1 MQSQARKQRMV
12 RILHLADIHLG
23 MENYGR
29 TDPATGLSTRLGDFL
44 RTLDEA
50 LDWALA
56 NDVHLVLIA
65 GDVYKNRDPSPTVQ
79 REFAR
84 RIARLSKAGLP
95 TFLLVGNHDLPNAWA
110 RAHTVEIFDTLHVP
124 HTWVARQPRFATLP
138 TTAGPVQIIALP
150 WVTPAT
156 LLTKDEF
163 RTASFEQLN
172 GLMID
177 KLEELLDGFVEQ
189 LDPALPTILTAHAAV
204 QG

>member
-1 MQSQARKQRMV
+1 MV

-50 LDWALA
+50 LDWALD

-95 TFLLVGNHDLPNAWA
+95 TYLIVGNHDLPNAWA
-110 RAHTVEIFDTLHVP
+110 RADTW
-124 HTWVARQPRFATLP
+124 TRSSRF
-138 TTAGPVQIIALP
+138 
-150 WVTPAT
+150 
-156 LLTKDEF
+156 
-163 RTASFEQLN
+163 
-172 GLMID
+172 
-177 KLEELLDGFVEQ
+177 
-189 LDPALPTILTAHAAV
+189 
-204 QG
+204 